1 MVSIVALLLIL
12 SAMYFVVLFGTVAY
26 QLTGLDWETAQFQA
40 LSAFTGAGF
49 TTRASELVVNHRLR
63 RRITT
68 GLILFGYATTAS
80 VIATLVSSVAMHTPL
95 ETALN
100 FVVLVACFA
109 ALMVL
114 VRRRGLHLVLATPI
128 RRWLTQRLS
137 ADTVPHEELLQ
148 YKPGYAISRIEIPT
162 GSRLAGQRLRDA
174 NLRAF
179 KLQILAIEDRD
190 GMVNAIP
197 DAEHVLVEGEHVLL
211 YGVTRNVQDA
221 FAPIEVSA

>member
-95 ETALN
+95 QTALN
-100 FVVLVACFA
+100 LVVLVVCFA
-109 ALMVL
+109 ALMFL
-114 VRRRGLHLVLATPI
+114 VRRQGLHLVLAAPI
-128 RRWLTQRLS
+128 RRWLTRRMN
-137 ADTVPHEELLQ
+137 AEAVPHEELLQ
-148 YKPGYAISRIEIPT
+148 YKPGYAISRIEIPP

-179 KLQILAIEDRD
+179 RLQVLAIEDRD
-190 GMVNAIP
+190 GVVLAIP
-197 DAEHVLVEGEHVLL
+197 DPEHVLREGEHVLL
-211 YGVTRNVQDA
+211 YGLTRNVQEA
-221 FAPIEVSA
+221 FAPVAAGA